1 MEVWCSKIREIQK
14 VSLNQWFLDARISA
28 VGEARKMLYDKCGQ
42 FTKYDFNVFFDL
54 SNMEVTPIDPDLY
67 DLHSYAVS
75 TRFRPSFMGNN
86 RNNLLKTPDE
96 CNRWMASIW
105 LSNADTLNILD
116 QFWKEGRVK
125 GAGTSFPTL
134 IMYLKDPER
143 YNVWIPGLAK
153 TLSILLGRKFKMTRN
168 SRNYLDFN
176 DGVNKAFRQ
185 PFKLLPQEIDY
196 ILFRI
201 GVNLK

>member
-1 MEVWCSKIREIQK
+1 M
-14 VSLNQWFLDARISA
+14 LN
-28 VGEARKMLYDKCGQ
+28 DKCGH
-42 FTKYDFNVFFDL
+42 FTKDDFTVFFDL
-54 SNMEVTPIDPDLY
+54 SNMEVTPIEPDSY
-67 DLHSYAVS
+67 DLRSYAVS

-86 RNNLLKTPDE
+86 RNNLLKTLDE

-105 LSNADTLNILD
+105 LSNADTLTILD
-116 QFWKEGRVK
+116 QFWKEDSVK

-153 TLSILLGRKFKMTRN
+153 TLGILLGRKFKMTRN

-176 DGVNKAFRQ
+176 DGVNRSIRHQFNLK
-185 PFKLLPQEIDY
+185 PQEIDY
-196 ILFRI
+196 ILSRI
-201 GVNLK
+201 GVILQ